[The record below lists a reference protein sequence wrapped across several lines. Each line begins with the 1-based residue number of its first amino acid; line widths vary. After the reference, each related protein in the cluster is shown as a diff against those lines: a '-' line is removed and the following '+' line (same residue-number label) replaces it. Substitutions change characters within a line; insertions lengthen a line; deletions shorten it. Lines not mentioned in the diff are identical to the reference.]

1 MQTTQTHSLSLQAT
15 RKLAGTAA
23 PILRGLQSAGRQVA
37 AVVTF
42 VSIRALFVLKWSLV
56 IAANLFAADLTR
68 EVSRLWSVDPT
79 V

>member
-1 MQTTQTHSLSLQAT
+1 MQTTQTHSLSLHAT

-56 IAANLFAADLTR
+56 IVANLSVADLTR
-68 EVSRLWSVDPT
+68 EVSRLWSVDPR

>member
-1 MQTTQTHSLSLQAT
+1 MPTTQTHSLSLQAT
-15 RKLAGTAA
+15 RKPAGTAS
-23 PILRGLQSAGRQVA
+23 PILRGLQSAGPQVA

-56 IAANLFAADLTR
+56 IAANLFAADLIR